1 MLFGCGTV
9 SIDMFEIYM
18 QIYGEDFFVLRVV
31 QIEGEYAKQVLQIM
45 NNRGNVEVYHHAE
58 DDNLGSEKDRASWQR
73 WMKMKNS
80 SSLEPKV
87 IKVI

>member
-18 QIYGEDFFVLRVV
+18 QIYGEDFFVLRVI
-31 QIEGEYAKQVLQIM
+31 QIEGEHAKQVLQIM
-45 NNRGNVEVYHHAE
+45 NNRGNVEVYPEE
-58 DDNLGSEKDRASWQR
+58 DIQSYQLGKASWRR
-73 WMKMKNS
+73 WMDMKNRS
-80 SSLEPKV
+80 SFEPKV